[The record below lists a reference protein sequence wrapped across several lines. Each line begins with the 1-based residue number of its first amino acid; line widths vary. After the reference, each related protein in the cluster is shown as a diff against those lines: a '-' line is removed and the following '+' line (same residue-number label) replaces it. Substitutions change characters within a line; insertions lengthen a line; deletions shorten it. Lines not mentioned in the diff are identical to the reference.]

1 MQKLSHNKRP
11 HPIKKLSEKE
21 IKKKEEHAKAVA
33 RPSLSASRPARS
45 RSWASK
51 APRRSDGPWET
62 TIRSPSS

>member
-33 RPSLSASRPARS
+33 RALAVRQQARQVKVLGKQS
-45 RSWASK
+45 TQK
-51 APRRSDGPWET
+51 K
-62 TIRSPSS
+62 